1 MMRITRRYRFSAS
14 HRLRAAGL
22 SDSANEAT
30 YGKCA
35 NPHGHGHNY
44 VLEVSA
50 GGPVDPLTGQ
60 VLNPAGLDALVNRV
74 VLRAFDHRN
83 LNAEVA
89 EFAGAPPTTEN
100 LARQVWRRLSESWPQ
115 AFPGGPRLVRVRLQE
130 TPRNSFEIM
139 EGE

>member
-22 SDSANEAT
+22 SDSANAAA

-50 GGPVDPLTGQ
+50 SGPVDSLTGQ
-60 VLNPAGLDALVNRV
+60 VLNPASLDALVDRA
-74 VLRAFDHRN
+74 VLRTFDHRN

-89 EFAGAPPTTEN
+89 EFADAPPTAEN
-100 LARQVWRRLSESWPQ
+100 LARQIWRRLREGWPQ
-115 AFPGGPRLVRVRLQE
+115 VFADGPRLVRVRLEE
-130 TPRNSFEIM
+130 TRRNSFEIM
-139 EGE
+139 EEE